1 MRFSLKSSK
10 SGYSLAELLIAISI
24 IGILTAVAVPRF
36 GKVRDRAALANST
49 TRVTRA
55 LFAARQSAIQR
66 GNHAYFRHSN
76 SVIWVIVDTSGN
88 MSQDSII
95 ITPQT
100 DLTANYGVQ
109 ITAPTGVTTIEY
121 DPRGVSPQ
129 ASAKVF
135 RFTHLASGMQ
145 DSLCV
150 SKLGNTIRAKCP

>member
-1 MRFSLKSSK
+1 MRFSHKSSK
-10 SGYSLAELLIAISI
+10 PGYSLAELLIAISI

-36 GKVRDRAALANST
+36 GKVRDRASLASST

-55 LFAARQSAIQR
+55 LFAARQAAIQR
-66 GNHAYFRHSN
+66 GKHAYFRHSN

-88 MSQDSII
+88 LSADSII
-95 ITPQT
+95 VTKQT
-100 DLTANYGVQ
+100 DLSANYGVE
-109 ITAPTGVTTIEY
+109 ITAPTGVTSIEY

-135 RFTHLASGMQ
+135 RFTHTASGMQ

>member
-1 MRFSLKSSK
+1 MRFSQTRSK
-10 SGYSLAELLIAISI
+10 AAFSLAELLIAISI
-24 IGILTAVAVPRF
+24 IGILTAIGVPKF
-36 GKVRDRAALANST
+36 GKIRDRASLANAT

-66 GNHAYFRHSN
+66 GKHAYFRHSN

-88 MSQDSII
+88 FSADSII
-95 ITPQT
+95 VTPPV
-100 DLTANYGVQ
+100 DLSNNYGVQ
-109 ITAPTGVTTIEY
+109 VTAPAGVTSIEY

-135 RFTHLASGMQ
+135 QFTHTASGMQ